1 MRFKVF
7 ISSVQREFAAER
19 QILAEYIRKD
29 ALLGKFFDVFLF
41 EEEPACDVEARGLYL
56 PEVERS
62 DVYLGIL
69 GAQFG
74 NADADGV
81 SPTEREYDLATV
93 KGKERLVFVKKCERD
108 PREERFVQK
117 VQSDVVRKSFET
129 AEELQLAVY
138 AALVRL
144 LESKGYIRVAPFDL
158 AVDTDLTLAD
168 VDDAKVND
176 YLARAR
182 EAKKISIPKDADATW
197 LLTKLGMLASDGRLT
212 NAGVLFFARHPQQA
226 IDISVVKCLQYWGTH
241 VERPIPSYQTYED
254 GIIGMIES
262 ALAFVMGRI
271 DRTIGVPDER
281 GLASAQD
288 ELPRM
293 AVREAIVNAVCHR
306 DYESNGAVQVMLF
319 RDRLEIMN
327 PGTLPRGWT
336 AETLLTTHES
346 IARNKV
352 IAKALDWAGYV
363 ERSGHGTEF
372 IIEKCEAQGLATPQ
386 YKPDTAIFHTIIWR
400 AAAGA
405 EVAHQVAYDV
415 AHQAAQSNGSV
426 VAQSAICQRGQAERA
441 DMGGVAGGVVG
452 GVENETP
459 TIHEKVFDF
468 ISKREMSNA
477 EIAREL
483 GWSRVYGGL
492 ARVIKN
498 LLSDGIIE
506 YTIPEKPRSRLQKY
520 RLTEKGR
527 QMLARQ
533 QPKGE
538 MT

>member
-19 QILAEYIRKD
+19 QMLAEYVRKD

-41 EEEPACDVEARGLYL
+41 EEEPACDVEARDLYL
-56 PEVERS
+56 PEVEKS
-62 DVYLGIL
+62 DIYLGIL

-138 AALVRL
+138 AALVRV
-144 LESKGYIRVAPFDL
+144 LENKGYIRVAPFDL
-158 AVDTDLTLAD
+158 AVDTNLTLAD
-168 VDDAKVND
+168 VDDAKVRD

-182 EAKKISIPKDADATW
+182 EAKKISVPKEADAAW
-197 LLTKLGMLASDGRLT
+197 LLTKLGMIVSGGRLT
-212 NAGVLFFARHPQQA
+212 NAGVLFFAKYPQQA

-254 GIIGMIES
+254 GLIGMIES

-271 DRTIGVPDER
+271 DRTIGIPDER
-281 GLASAQD
+281 GLAAAQD

-336 AETLLTTHES
+336 AATLLTTHES
-346 IARNKV
+346 VARNKV

-386 YKPDTAIFHTIIWR
+386 YKPDPAIFHTIIWR
-400 AAAGA
+400 KT
-405 EVAHQVAYDV
+405 EKVHQVGGAMDGV
-415 AHQAAQSNGSV
+415 EAQSGPSQGQVEGTSQGQVEGTSQGQV
-426 VAQSAICQRGQAERA
+426 VSLFARITSILA
-441 DMGGVAGGVVG
+441 DQVLSSGDITA
-452 GVENETP
+452 
-459 TIHEKVFDF
+459 
-468 ISKREMSNA
+468 A
-477 EIAREL
+477 L
-483 GWSRVYGGL
+483 GKEYYSGHLR
-492 ARVIKN
+492 RIIKM

-527 QMLARQ
+527 QMLAVASSSIGKR
-533 QPKGE
+533 
-538 MT
+538 

>member
-7 ISSVQREFAAER
+7 ISSVQREFTAER
-19 QILAEYIRKD
+19 QVLAEYVRKD

-41 EEEPACDVEARGLYL
+41 EEEPACDVAARNLYL
-56 PEVERS
+56 PEVEKS
-62 DVYLGIL
+62 DIYLGIL

-81 SPTEREYDLATV
+81 SPTEREYDLATE
-93 KGKERLVFVKKCERD
+93 KGKDRLIFVKKCERD

-129 AEELQLAVY
+129 VEELQLAVY
-138 AALVRL
+138 AALVRV
-144 LESKGYIRVAPFDL
+144 LENKGYIRVAPFDL
-158 AVDTDLTLAD
+158 AVDTNLTLAD
-168 VDDAKVND
+168 VDDAKVRD

-182 EAKKISIPKDADATW
+182 EAKKISVPKDADAAW
-197 LLTKLGMLASDGRLT
+197 LLTKLGMIAPDGRLT
-212 NAGVLFFARHPQQA
+212 NAGVLFFAKNPQQA

-271 DRTIGVPDER
+271 DRTIGIPDER
-281 GLASAQD
+281 GLAAAQD

-336 AETLLTTHES
+336 AATLLTTHES
-346 IARNKV
+346 VARNKV

-363 ERSGHGTEF
+363 ERSG
-372 IIEKCEAQGLATPQ
+372 Q
-386 YKPDTAIFHTIIWR
+386 YKPDSAISHTIIWR
-400 AAAGA
+400 KTTKAAVNKARSTPPTGGVVSGVEVQSGTSQGQVAGGVGNTA
-405 EVAHQVAYDV
+405 ESVVAQSSGPVAYQVAYDV
-415 AHQAAQSNGSV
+415 AYN
-426 VAQSAICQRGQAERA
+426 VAYQNVPGNTAGRIFLILKDGPLGRPDIAKAI
-441 DMGGVAGGVVG
+441 GV
-452 GVENETP
+452 T
-459 TIHEKVFDF
+459 
-468 ISKREMSNA
+468 RM
-477 EIAREL
+477 ARSLKMALDTLLED
-483 GWSRVYGGL
+483 GL
-492 ARVIKN
+492 
-498 LLSDGIIE
+498 IE
-506 YTIPEKPRSRLQKY
+506 YTIPDKVRSRLQKY

-527 QMLARQ
+527 QMLAQ
-533 QPKGE
+533 KGPHK
-538 MT
+538 

>member
-19 QILAEYIRKD
+19 QMLAEYVRKD

-41 EEEPACDVEARGLYL
+41 EEEPACDVEARDLYL
-56 PEVERS
+56 PEVENS
-62 DVYLGIL
+62 DIYLGIL

-81 SPTEREYDLATV
+81 SPTEREYDLATI

-117 VQSDVVRKSFET
+117 VQSDIVRKSFET

-138 AALVRL
+138 AALVRV
-144 LESKGYIRVAPFDL
+144 LENKGYIRVAPFDL
-158 AVDTDLTLAD
+158 AVDTNLTLAD
-168 VDDAKVND
+168 VDDAKVRD

-182 EAKKISIPKDADATW
+182 EAKKISVPKDADAAW
-197 LLTKLGMLASDGRLT
+197 LLTKLGMIVPDGRLT
-212 NAGVLFFARHPQQA
+212 NAGVLFFAKHPQQA

-271 DRTIGVPDER
+271 DRTIGIPDER

-386 YKPDTAIFHTIIWR
+386 YKPDAAIFHTIIWR
-400 AAAGA
+400 KTVERAVAQSSAP
-405 EVAHQVAYDV
+405 VAHQVAYDV
-415 AHQAAQSNGSV
+415 AYQVAYQNVPSNTAGR
-426 VAQSAICQRGQAERA
+426 IFLILKDGPLGRA
-441 DMGGVAGGVVG
+441 DIAKTIGV
-452 GVENETP
+452 T
-459 TIHEKVFDF
+459 
-468 ISKREMSNA
+468 RM
-477 EIAREL
+477 ARSLKMALDTLMED
-483 GWSRVYGGL
+483 GL
-492 ARVIKN
+492 
-498 LLSDGIIE
+498 IE
-506 YTIPEKPRSRLQKY
+506 YTIPNNVRSRLQKY

-527 QMLARQ
+527 QMLVRQ

>member
-81 SPTEREYDLATV
+81 SPTEREYDLATA

-117 VQSDVVRKSFET
+117 VQADVVRKSFET

-144 LESKGYIRVAPFDL
+144 LENKGYIRVAPFDL

-168 VDDAKVND
+168 VDDAKVKD

-182 EAKKISIPKDADATW
+182 EAKKISIPNDADATW
-197 LLTKLGMLASDGRLT
+197 LLTKLGMLASGGRLT

-281 GLASAQD
+281 GLAAAQD

-386 YKPDTAIFHTIIWR
+386 YKLDAAIFHTIIWR
-400 AAAGA
+400 KTVERAVAQSSDP
-405 EVAHQVAYDV
+405 VAHQVAYDV
-415 AHQAAQSNGSV
+415 AYQVAYQNVPSNTAGR
-426 VAQSAICQRGQAERA
+426 IFLILKDGPLGRA
-441 DMGGVAGGVVG
+441 DIAKKIGV
-452 GVENETP
+452 T
-459 TIHEKVFDF
+459 
-468 ISKREMSNA
+468 RM
-477 EIAREL
+477 ARSLKLALDTLMED
-483 GWSRVYGGL
+483 GL
-492 ARVIKN
+492 
-498 LLSDGIIE
+498 IE
-506 YTIPEKPRSRLQKY
+506 YTIPNNVRSRLQKY

-527 QMLARQ
+527 QMLVQ
-533 QPKGE
+533 KGDAC
-538 MT
+538 T